1 MFLIFFISSL
11 LYLNKKTMI
20 KFICWQKKN
29 FIISTRESEIVRNF
43 DQNEKMIII

>member
-1 MFLIFFISSL
+1 
-11 LYLNKKTMI
+11 MI

-43 DQNEKMIII
+43 DQNGKNDNNIIYVIVYIESLF